1 VSSTQ
6 STNNSKVFI
15 LKYNDDILYYR
26 IGFIFCYKIIM
37 SMTTATTTTPSTSS
51 NDRLP
56 FTGANQH
63 QHEHF
68 INERYP
74 KTCLED
80 IPSVVLK
87 YPPRKFGIQ
96 STRSRH
102 SIRFR
107 TQPVTLT
114 EINETDEEN
123 KNENNNNN
131 NPEQVSQT
139 TIIGDFQRLEHLA
152 LSENIRRTARKKIPL
167 KNYVERQ
174 RLKAMR
180 EEPSET
186 DGN

>member
-1 VSSTQ
+1 MSITTNNKIKTSIKNSST
-6 STNNSKVFI
+6 
-15 LKYNDDILYYR
+15 NDSI
-26 IGFIFCYKIIM
+26 
-37 SMTTATTTTPSTSS
+37 P
-51 NDRLP
+51 NHH
-56 FTGANQH
+56 H
-63 QHEHF
+63 QQQQHF

-80 IPSVVLK
+80 IPSVILE
-87 YPPRKFGIQ
+87 YPPRKIGLT

-102 SIRFR
+102 SLRYR

-123 KNENNNNN
+123 KTENDHQ
-131 NPEQVSQT
+131 EVSQT
-139 TIIGDFQRLEHLA
+139 RVLEDFQRLDHLT
-152 LSENIRRTARKKIPL
+152 LSENIRRSARKKIPT
-167 KNYVERQ
+167 KNYLERQ